1 MPVLKVYEP
10 KEGQEKLWHFRLLL
24 LKTASLFLVAILL
37 SAGGLYLFDQSGA
50 PVSQRAFNA
59 TWNAFNTLTTLGDF
73 TELSQEQRVF
83 LLFGMLLLVMVGGY
97 GISAIPGILSDPQ
110 VLQIRASRKAAW
122 VMRRV
127 TGHVIVAGFGS
138 IGRLVA
144 HELRKQGERVVIV
157 ERSADAAL
165 RAAQDGFLVVEGEA
179 NYESTLLSSRLPQA
193 KALLLIF
200 EGGEVTRQAL
210 STTVVARAL
219 HPQIFLGA
227 LSGDET
233 LRDWLVYAGASTV
246 TITEQLIA
254 DTVISRFYHALGG
267 QARKAADMATV
278 GVNTPQGH
286 VIIVGFDALGQRVA
300 QVLQKDGQEL
310 VIIDAD
316 AAAVQRA
323 SLAGYRVV
331 AGQADRAH
339 TLQEAHIAQARA
351 ILIAI
356 RSGEKMGSKLS
367 IALMARALNPNG
379 YISALSHSAAG
390 RNWLTH
396 AGASEV
402 ILIDQL
408 IAETSVHDYLR
419 AREPVQP

>member
-10 KEGQEKLWHFRLLL
+10 KEGQERLWHFRLLL
-24 LKTASLFLVAILL
+24 LKTASLFVVTILF
-37 SAGGLYLFDQSGA
+37 SAGGLYLLDQSSV
-50 PVSQRAFNA
+50 PVSERAFNA
-59 TWNAFNTLTTLGDF
+59 TWNAFNTLTTMGDF
-73 TELSQEQRVF
+73 TELSSKQKVF
-83 LLFGMLLLVMVGGY
+83 LLLGMLLLVMIGGY

-122 VMRRV
+122 AMRRV

-138 IGRLVA
+138 IGSLVA
-144 HELRKQGERVVIV
+144 HELKKQGERVVIV
-157 ERSADAAL
+157 ERSADTAL
-165 RAAQDGFLVVEGEA
+165 KAAQDGFLVVEGEA

-200 EGGEVTRQAL
+200 ESGEVTGQML
-210 STTVVARAL
+210 STAVVARAL

-227 LSGDET
+227 LSSDET
-233 LRDWLVYAGASTV
+233 LRDWLMYAGASTV
-246 TITEQLIA
+246 TLTEQLIA
-254 DTVISRFYHALGG
+254 DTIISRFYQALGSQG
-267 QARKAADMATV
+267 REAADTASKA
-278 GVNTPQGH
+278 VNTPQEH
-286 VIIVGFDALGQRVA
+286 VIVVGFDALGQRVA
-300 QVLQKDGQEL
+300 QALQNDGQEL

-316 AAAVQRA
+316 AAAAQRA

-331 AGQADRAH
+331 AGQADQAQ

-367 IALMARALNPNG
+367 IALMARALNPNA

-390 RNWLTH
+390 RNWLSH

-408 IAETSVHDYLR
+408 VAETSVQDYLR
-419 AREPVQP
+419 SREPKPA

>member
-10 KEGQEKLWHFRLLL
+10 KEGQERLWHFRLLL
-24 LKTASLFLVAILL
+24 LKTASLFLVAILF
-37 SAGGLYLFDQSGA
+37 SAGGLYLLDQSSV
-50 PVSQRAFNA
+50 PVSERAFNA

-73 TELSQEQRVF
+73 TELSSQQRVF
-83 LLFGMLLLVMVGGY
+83 LLLGMLLLVMIGGY
-97 GISAIPGILSDPQ
+97 GLSAIPGILSDPQ

-122 VMRRV
+122 AMRRV

-138 IGRLVA
+138 VGSIVA
-144 HELRKQGERVVIV
+144 QELKKQGERVVIV
-157 ERSADAAL
+157 ERSADTAL
-165 RAAQDGFLVVEGEA
+165 KAAQDGFLVVEGEA

-200 EGGEVTRQAL
+200 ESGEVTGQVL

-227 LSGDET
+227 LSSDET
-233 LRDWLVYAGASTV
+233 LRDWLMYAGVSSV
-246 TITEQLIA
+246 TITDQLIA
-254 DTVISRFYHALGG
+254 DTIISRFYHALGS
-267 QARKAADMATV
+267 QARKAADTV
-278 GVNTPQGH
+278 SEGVNAPQEH
-286 VIIVGFDALGQRVA
+286 VIVVGFDALGQRVA
-300 QVLQKDGQEL
+300 QALQSDGQEL

-323 SLAGYRVV
+323 TLAGYRVV
-331 AGQADRAH
+331 AGQADQAQ
-339 TLQEAHIAQARA
+339 TLQEAHIGQARA
-351 ILIAI
+351 VLIAI

-379 YISALSHSAAG
+379 YITALSHSAAG
-390 RNWLTH
+390 RNWLSH

-408 IAETSVHDYLR
+408 VAEASVQDYQR
-419 AREPVQP
+419 SREPKPA